1 MLATPEMATT
11 TKFFTNEG
19 ENTLLNKIRSIFEHR
34 RIHFFDALVGFFRAS
49 GYYLVRDYV
58 QKAGKV
64 RTLIGIDVGLL
75 ESIYA
80 AKGLEMM
87 FKADDIREDFLK
99 QAYEDIQG
107 AKYEKRVEDGIKSFL
122 HDIVEGKIEI
132 KAHPSQRIHAKIY
145 IFREEVKHNHGYGF
159 VITGSS
165 NLTEPG
171 LKGNFEF
178 NVELREDVDVDF
190 AVETFEKLWEEGIPI
205 KPQVADEITKKT
217 YLNDSF
223 TPYELYIK
231 FLTEFFGEAVDYD
244 SEDPFDLPEGFKRL
258 TYQMEAVN
266 DGFKKLRDHRGFFLS
281 DVVGLGKTVIATMIA
296 KKFQLA
302 NGSHTNILIITPP
315 AIKSNWEE
323 TLEKFRLRNFRIETN
338 GSLHKIH
345 NPEKYDLVIV
355 DEAHK
360 FRSDL
365 SLGFDL
371 LQKICKTPPR
381 QTGHIITDEDRK
393 KRVILVS
400 ATPLNNRPEDLRNQ
414 IYLFMDAKDTS
425 LEAVPNLQRFFA
437 EVIEQ
442 YKQIKHMH
450 DLVEIKTKV
459 KELYD
464 TVRQQVLEPLTVR
477 RTRTDIEE
485 NDSYKNDAHSQGI
498 VFPKIKPPRS
508 ILYALDE
515 PMEMLYDNTIHLLSK
530 HITYARYQAIANLVK
545 TEDQDRFSQAEMIS
559 QQLARIMKTLLL
571 KRLDSS
577 FEAFKST
584 LNHFHKANAAMI
596 KMFAND
602 KVYIVPELKGKVSE
616 YINNDDEAG
625 LEKLVFELMEK
636 SDKVL
641 ICKAEDF
648 KPDFLGKLQD
658 DQAVLDDLTKKWNA
672 VEQDPKWDEFLHRLK
687 TELLEKAINKE
698 AKLVVFSEAAVTT
711 NYLKRRMEEHPEFK
725 VLVITADNRKQMEPI
740 IKANFDANAKEGDKV
755 SDYNII
761 IATDVL
767 AEGVNL
773 HRSNIIV
780 NYDTPWNSTR
790 LMQRIGRVNR
800 IGSTAGFVYIYNFF
814 PTAKVDSDIELQK
827 RAFIKLQSF
836 HAALGEDSQ
845 VYSDLEDVQTFGL
858 FNPEKEERDRRIEF
872 LMELRKFRDEDPVWF
887 KRIKDMP
894 KRARTGRRNEELA
907 GSTLTY
913 IRSGRR
919 NSFFH
924 IDGGEQLKA
933 LTFIE
938 AADMFRALADEK
950 SIPLHD
956 KHHEHVEMAADG
968 HKMEAETIAVS
979 TQAVDTS
986 GSPAEKRVI
995 KHLAALV
1002 PGSFVNDAE
1011 REELRRGIETL
1022 RLGKY
1027 PNLVRKLDK
1036 HFKDKTAR
1044 NGVVLL
1050 GETLGILREYTKA
1063 TNGEA
1068 ENGTVFNLQKKPAG
1082 KPEIIL
1088 SESFDV

>member
-1 MLATPEMATT
+1 MATT

-49 GYYLVRDYV
+49 GYYMIREYV
-58 QKAGKV
+58 QKAEKV
-64 RTLIGIDVGLL
+64 RVLIGIDVGLL
-75 ESIYA
+75 ESIYV

-99 QAYEDIQG
+99 QAFEDIQG
-107 AKYEKRVEDGIKSFL
+107 AKYEKRVEDGIKAFL

-145 IFREEVKHNHGYGF
+145 IFREAVKHSNGYGF

-190 AVETFEKLWEEGIPI
+190 AEETFEKLWKEGVPI
-205 KPQVADEITKKT
+205 KPQVADELTKKT
-217 YLNDSF
+217 FLNDTF
-223 TPYELYIK
+223 TPYELYVK
-231 FLTEFFGEAVDYD
+231 FLIEFFGEAIDYD

-266 DGFKKLRDHRGFFLS
+266 DGFKKLKDHRGFFLS

-323 TLEKFRLRNFRIETN
+323 TVEKFRLRNFKIETN

-360 FRSDL
+360 FRSDI

-425 LEAVPNLQRFFA
+425 LEAVPNLQRFF
-437 EVIEQ
+437 VPIIEE
-442 YKQIKHMH
+442 YKQLKYLS
-450 DLVEIKTKV
+450 DLKEVKARV

-464 TVRQQVLEPLTVR
+464 RVRENVLEPLTVR

-485 NDSYKNDAHSQGI
+485 NAAYRDDARSQGI
-498 VFPKIKPPRS
+498 IFPKIKPPRS
-508 ILYALDE
+508 IFYVLDE
-515 PMEMLYDNTIHLLSK
+515 PMEVLYDNTVQLLSK

-545 TEDQDRFSQAEMIS
+545 KEDQDKFSQAELIS

-577 FEAFKST
+577 FAAFKST
-584 LNHFHKANAAMI
+584 LNHFHSANGAMI

-602 KVYIVPELKGKVSE
+602 KVFIVPELKGKVSE
-616 YINNDDEAG
+616 YINNDDEEG

-648 KPDFLGKLQD
+648 KEDFLPRLQD
-658 DQAVLDDLTKKWNA
+658 DQAVLDDLTKKWNT

-687 TELLEKAINKE
+687 TELLGKGINKE
-698 AKLVVFSEAAVTT
+698 GKLVVFSEAAVTT
-711 NYLKRRMEEHPEFK
+711 KYLQGQMEAHPEFK
-725 VLVITADNRKQMEPI
+725 VLTITADNRKQKEAV
-740 IKANFDANAKEGDKV
+740 IKANFDANIKESEKKN
-755 SDYNII
+755 DYNII

-773 HRSNIIV
+773 HRANIIV

-790 LMQRIGRVNR
+790 LMQRIGRINR
-800 IGSTAGFVYIYNFF
+800 IGSTAGNVFIYNFF
-814 PTAKVDSDIELQK
+814 PTSKVDSDIELQK

-845 VYSDLEDVQTFGL
+845 VYHELEDVQTFGL
-858 FNPEKEERDRRIEF
+858 FSPEKEEKDRRIEY
-872 LMELRKFRDEDPVWF
+872 LMALRKFRNEDPVWF
-887 KRIKDMP
+887 KKIKDMP
-894 KRARTGRRNEELA
+894 KRARTGRRSEEQS

-919 NSFFH
+919 NSFFF
-924 IDGGEQLKA
+924 IDRDESMKA

-938 AADMFRALADEK
+938 AADRFKAFADEK
-950 SIPLHD
+950 SIPLHG
-956 KHHEHVEMAADG
+956 KHHEHVELAAG
-968 HKMEAETIAVS
+968 EHKREAETIAVS

-1036 HFKDKTAR
+1036 HFKDKTTR

-1050 GETLGILREYTKA
+1050 GETLGILREYTKP
-1063 TNGEA
+1063 TNGEN
-1068 ENGTVFNLQKKPAG
+1068 ENASTMDKPLKPAG

-1088 SESFDV
+1088 SESFDA